1 MNGEPARFGA
11 LEDQPWMRGAA
22 VTHLGIKAAAV
33 VGLLIA
39 GLFAA
44 TAGRADDPFA
54 RSKEYNLQNV
64 RTHLQFNTDD
74 RGVTGETTQSL
85 SILLDGTS
93 ELQFD
98 SVDLKI
104 ESVTLNGAAA
114 KFDVRPRKLV
124 VKLGKPAKRGQHEE
138 VTIRYSGHPRKGLY
152 FVLPNKNDPNQPIEI
167 WSQGESEDTRY
178 YIPIYDYPNDRTTA
192 EMLLTVPAS
201 WVTVS
206 NGRLAGVKTETNGMK
221 TWDWKQTE
229 PLSTYLISV
238 VAGEFVEQKD
248 QWRGMPVEYV
258 VPRGDESKIDAT
270 FSRTKGMLDAFS
282 DVLNVRYPWAKYAQ
296 SSVHDFVAGGMEN
309 TSATTLTTNGLVNPQ
324 LASERIDGSDG
335 LDSHELAHQ
344 WFGDLVTCKDWA
356 DIWLNEGFATYFEHY
371 WTEKN
376 LGKDDADYE
385 FWGDM
390 NEWFENPT
398 LFKMP
403 IVDYREEDAWLSE
416 GNIYG
421 KGGIVLRMLRE
432 KLGDE
437 QFFGALHQYLATN
450 RNQNVVT
457 ADLTKSIEQ
466 ATSVNVDEFFHQW
479 VYGAGAPDFEVTS
492 KFDNGSRTL
501 QLEVKQK
508 QKIEGMVGLFHVPID
523 VEVATAAGK
532 RIFPIDVKK
541 ADETFSFTIDGAP
554 LMVIFDQGQKI
565 LKHLEF
571 QRDPAMLA
579 YQLKNAEAVVDRA
592 DAAKALGEMKSATK
606 ENDQVISALGE
617 AATHDSFDGVRIE
630 AVRAVGSIGGANAEK
645 LIVSALANEKP
656 WVRDVVVKQFVNFK
670 DDPEVGNKL
679 ADLAGHDKAYRV
691 RGAALETL
699 GRFKSPVAY
708 DVLIDAVKSNS
719 PDDTLRRHA
728 LVGLGELG
736 DDRAV
741 GLLLEWSAPGK
752 PLPIREAAIEGVA
765 GLDPTNK
772 QITKTLISYLD
783 GPEASLSPR
792 VIEALGRRGDP
803 DAIPALEA
811 VLTREAA
818 DPFSPFI
825 AMQIDAI
832 REKASGKH
840 GEGGTASGGPE
851 ANVGNGEFAA
861 DVMSAIARLQRELDE
876 MNTRLRK
883 IESQTAK

>member
-1 MNGEPARFGA
+1 MRGRSARFGIS
-11 LEDQPWMRGAA
+11 EDYLWSRVAAMMPSGIRVAA
-22 VTHLGIKAAAV
+22 VASLMFV
-33 VGLLIA
+33 

-54 RSKEYNLQNV
+54 RSKDYNLQNV
-64 RTHLQFNTDD
+64 RTHLQFNTED
-74 RGVTGETTQSL
+74 RGVAGETTQSL
-85 SILLDGTS
+85 SILRDGTD
-93 ELQFD
+93 ELKFD

-104 ESVTLNGAAA
+104 ESVILNGASA
-114 KFDVRPRKLV
+114 KFDVQPRKLV
-124 VKLGKPAKRGQHEE
+124 VKLPKPAKRGEHEE
-138 VTIRYSGHPRKGLY
+138 VTIRYSGHPKKGLY
-152 FVLPNKNDPNQPIEI
+152 FVLPDKNDPNQPIEI

-178 YIPIYDYPNDRTTA
+178 YVPIYDYPNDRTTS

-206 NGRLAGVKTETNGMK
+206 NGRLAGVKAETNGMK
-221 TWDWKQTE
+221 TWDWKQAE

-258 VPRGDESKIDAT
+258 VPRGDESKIEPT

-282 DVLNVRYPWAKYAQ
+282 DVLDVRYPWAKYAQ

-309 TSATTLTTNGLVNPQ
+309 TSATTLTTSGLVNPQ

-421 KGGIVLRMLRE
+421 KGGIVLRMLRQ

-457 ADLTKSIEQ
+457 ADLTRSIEQ

-492 KFDNGSRTL
+492 KFENGTL

-508 QKIEGMVGLFHVPID
+508 QKIEGMVGLFHVPVD
-523 VEVATAAGK
+523 VEVATASGK
-532 RIFPIDVKK
+532 HIFPIDVKK
-541 ADETFSFTIDGAP
+541 ADETFTFAIDGTP
-554 LMVIFDQGQKI
+554 QMVIFDQGQKV

-571 QRDPAMLA
+571 QRDPSMLT

-592 DAAKALGEMKSATK
+592 DAAKALGEMKSAIK

-617 AATHDSFDGVRIE
+617 AASHDSFDGVRIE
-630 AVRAVGSIGGANAEK
+630 AARALGSIGGANAEK
-645 LIVSALANEKP
+645 LIVSALANDKP

-670 DDPEVGNKL
+670 DDPGVGSKL
-679 ADLAGHDKAYRV
+679 ADLSAHDKAYRV

-699 GRFKSPVAY
+699 GRTKSPLAY
-708 DVLIDAVKSNS
+708 DVLVDAVKSDS

-728 LVGLGELG
+728 LMGLGELG
-736 DDRAV
+736 DKRAV
-741 GLLLEWSAPGK
+741 GLLLEWSAQGK
-752 PLPIREAAIEGVA
+752 PLPIREAAIDSLA
-765 GLDPTNK
+765 GLDPTDK
-772 QITKTLISYLD
+772 QITKTLVAYLD

-792 VIEALGRRGDP
+792 VIEALGKRGDP

-811 VLTREAA
+811 VLTREKT

-825 AMQIDAI
+825 SMQIDAI
-832 REKASGKH
+832 REKASGKQA
-840 GEGGTASGGPE
+840 EGSAANGGAEP
-851 ANVGNGEFAA
+851 NLGNGESAA
-861 DVMSAIARLQRELDE
+861 DVMGAIAHLQRELDE
-876 MNTRLRK
+876 MNARLAK

>member
-1 MNGEPARFGA
+1 MRGKFAQFGA
-11 LEDQPWMRGAA
+11 SE
-22 VTHLGIKAAAV
+22 VGIQRRVFGVVCGVGSKALAPLALLFT
-33 VGLLIA
+33 GLL
-39 GLFAA
+39 FAS
-44 TAGRADDPFA
+44 AGRADDPFA
-54 RSKEYNLQNV
+54 RSKDYNLQNV
-64 RTHLQFNTDD
+64 RTHLQFDTSE
-74 RGVTGETTQSL
+74 RSLTGETTQSL
-85 SILLDGTS
+85 SILRDRADDLK
-93 ELQFD
+93 FD

-104 ESVTLNGAAA
+104 ESVTLNGAPA
-114 KFDVRPRKLV
+114 KFDVQPRKLV
-124 VKLGKPAKRGQHEE
+124 VKLAKAAKRGEHEE

-152 FVLPNKNDPNQPIEI
+152 FVLPDKNDPNQPIEV

-178 YIPIYDYPNDRTTA
+178 YIPIYDYPNDRTTS

-201 WVTVS
+201 WTTVS

-258 VPRGDESKIDAT
+258 VPRGDESKIDPT

-282 DVLNVRYPWAKYAQ
+282 DALDVRYPWAKYAQ

-309 TSATTLTTNGLVNPQ
+309 TSATTLTTSGLVNPQ

-390 NEWFENPT
+390 NEWFDNPT

-403 IVDYREEDAWLSE
+403 IVDYHEEDAWLSE

-437 QFFGALHQYLATN
+437 QIFGALHQYLTTN

-457 ADLTKSIEQ
+457 ADLAKSIEQ

-492 KFDNGSRTL
+492 KFDNGTL

-508 QKIEGMVGLFHVPID
+508 QKIEGMVGLFHVPVD
-523 VEVATAAGK
+523 VEVATASGK
-532 RIFPIDVKK
+532 HTFPIDVKK
-541 ADETFSFTIDGAP
+541 ADETFTFTIDGTP
-554 LMVIFDQGQKI
+554 QMVIFDQGQKI

-571 QRDPAMLA
+571 QRDPAILV
-579 YQLKNAEAVVDRA
+579 YQLKNAEAVADRA
-592 DAAKALGEMKSATK
+592 DAAKALGEMKSTVK
-606 ENDQVISALGE
+606 ENDQVIAALGAAALRDSFWGVRAE
-617 AATHDSFDGVRIE
+617 AA
-630 AVRAVGSIGGANAEK
+630 RALGSIGGAAAK
-645 LIVSALANEKP
+645 SQLDAALANDKP
-656 WVRDVVVKQFVNFK
+656 WVRDVVVKQLVNFK

-679 ADLAGHDKAYRV
+679 TEIAARDKAYRV

-699 GRFKSPVAY
+699 GRIKSPGAY
-708 DVLIDAVKSNS
+708 DVLIDAVKSDS

-736 DDRAV
+736 DERAV
-741 GLLLEWSAPGK
+741 GLLLEWAAPGK
-752 PLPIREAAIEGVA
+752 PLPIREAAIESVA
-765 GLDPTNK
+765 GLDPADK
-772 QITKTLISYLD
+772 QITKTLVSYLD
-783 GPEASLSPR
+783 GPEASLSSR

-811 VLTREAA
+811 VLTREKT

-825 AMQIDAI
+825 SMQIDAI
-832 REKASGKH
+832 REKASGKQ
-840 GEGGTASGGPE
+840 GEGGPAGGGPE
-851 ANVGNGEFAA
+851 ANLGDGESAA
-861 DVMSAIARLQRELDE
+861 DVMSAISRLQRELDE
-876 MNTRLRK
+876 MNARLRK

>member
-1 MNGEPARFGA
+1 MRGRSARFGIS
-11 LEDQPWMRGAA
+11 EDYLWSRVAAMMPSGIRVAA
-22 VTHLGIKAAAV
+22 VASLMFV
-33 VGLLIA
+33 

-54 RSKEYNLQNV
+54 RSKDYNLQNV
-64 RTHLQFNTDD
+64 RTHLQFDTED
-74 RGVTGETTQSL
+74 RGVDGETTQSL
-85 SILLDGTS
+85 SILRDGTD
-93 ELQFD
+93 ELKFD

-104 ESVTLNGAAA
+104 ESVTLNGASA
-114 KFDVRPRKLV
+114 KFDVQPRKLV
-124 VKLGKPAKRGQHEE
+124 VKLPKRAKRGEHEE
-138 VTIRYSGHPRKGLY
+138 VTIRYSGHPKKGLY
-152 FVLPNKNDPNQPIEI
+152 FVLPDKNDPNQPIEI

-178 YIPIYDYPNDRTTA
+178 YVPIYDYPNDRTTS

-206 NGRLAGVKTETNGMK
+206 NGRLAGVKAETNGMK
-221 TWDWKQTE
+221 TWDWKQAE

-258 VPRGDESKIDAT
+258 VPRGDESKIEPT

-282 DVLNVRYPWAKYAQ
+282 DVLDVRYPWAKYAQ

-309 TSATTLTTNGLVNPQ
+309 TSATTLTTSGLVNPQ

-421 KGGIVLRMLRE
+421 KGGIVLRMLRQ

-466 ATSVNVDEFFHQW
+466 ATSVNVDEFFDQW

-492 KFDNGSRTL
+492 KFENGAL

-508 QKIEGMVGLFHVPID
+508 QKIEGMVGLFHVPVD
-523 VEVATAAGK
+523 VEVATASGK
-532 RIFPIDVKK
+532 HIFPIDVKK
-541 ADETFSFTIDGAP
+541 ADETFTFTIDGTP
-554 LMVIFDQGQKI
+554 QMVIFDQGQKV

-571 QRDPAMLA
+571 QRDPSMLT

-592 DAAKALGEMKSATK
+592 DAAKALGEMKSAIK

-617 AATHDSFDGVRIE
+617 AATHDAFDGVRIE
-630 AVRAVGSIGGANAEK
+630 AARALGSIGGTNAEK
-645 LIVSALANEKP
+645 LIVSALANDKP

-670 DDPEVGNKL
+670 DDPGVGSKL
-679 ADLAGHDKAYRV
+679 ADLSAHDKAYRV

-699 GRFKSPVAY
+699 GRTKAPLAY
-708 DVLIDAVKSNS
+708 DVLVDAVKSDS

-728 LVGLGELG
+728 LMGLGELG
-736 DDRAV
+736 DKRAV
-741 GLLLEWSAPGK
+741 GLLLEWSAQGK
-752 PLPIREAAIEGVA
+752 PLPIREAAIESLA
-765 GLDPTNK
+765 GLDSTDK
-772 QITKTLISYLD
+772 QITKTLVGYLD

-792 VIEALGRRGDP
+792 VIEALGKRGDP

-811 VLTREAA
+811 VLTREKT

-825 AMQIDAI
+825 SMQIDAI
-832 REKASGKH
+832 REKASGKQA
-840 GEGGTASGGPE
+840 EGSAASGGAEP
-851 ANVGNGEFAA
+851 NLGNGESAA
-861 DVMSAIARLQRELDE
+861 DVMGAIARLQRELDE
-876 MNTRLRK
+876 MNARLAK

>member
-1 MNGEPARFGA
+1 MMPSGIRV
-11 LEDQPWMRGAA
+11 AA
-22 VTHLGIKAAAV
+22 VASLMFV
-33 VGLLIA
+33 

-54 RSKEYNLQNV
+54 RSKDYNLQNV
-64 RTHLQFNTDD
+64 RTHLQFNTED
-74 RGVTGETTQSL
+74 RGVAGETTQSL
-85 SILLDGTS
+85 SILRDGTD
-93 ELQFD
+93 ELKFD

-104 ESVTLNGAAA
+104 ESVTLNGASA
-114 KFDVRPRKLV
+114 KFDVQSRKLV
-124 VKLGKPAKRGQHEE
+124 VKLPKRAKRGEHEE
-138 VTIRYSGHPRKGLY
+138 VTIRYSGHPKKGLY
-152 FVLPNKNDPNQPIEI
+152 FVLPDTNDPNQPIEI

-178 YIPIYDYPNDRTTA
+178 YVPIYDYPNDRTTS

-206 NGRLAGVKTETNGMK
+206 NGRLAGVKAETNGMK
-221 TWDWKQTE
+221 TWDWKQAE

-258 VPRGDESKIDAT
+258 VPRGDESKIEPT

-282 DVLNVRYPWAKYAQ
+282 DVLDVRYPWAKYAQ

-309 TSATTLTTNGLVNPQ
+309 TSATTLTTSGLVNPQ

-457 ADLTKSIEQ
+457 ADLSKSIEQ

-492 KFDNGSRTL
+492 KFENGAL

-508 QKIEGMVGLFHVPID
+508 QKIEGTVGLFHVPVD
-523 VEVATAAGK
+523 VEVATASGK
-532 RIFPIDVKK
+532 HIFPIDVKK
-541 ADETFSFTIDGAP
+541 ADETFTFTIDGTP
-554 LMVIFDQGQKI
+554 QMVIFDQGQKV

-571 QRDPAMLA
+571 QRDPSMLT
-579 YQLKNAEAVVDRA
+579 YQLKNAEAAVDRA
-592 DAAKALGEMKSATK
+592 DAAKALGEMKSAIK

-617 AATHDSFDGVRIE
+617 AATHDAFDGVRIE
-630 AVRAVGSIGGANAEK
+630 AARALGSIGGTNAEK
-645 LIVSALANEKP
+645 LIVSALANDKP

-670 DDPEVGNKL
+670 DDPGVGSKL
-679 ADLAGHDKAYRV
+679 ADLSAHDKAYRV

-699 GRFKSPVAY
+699 GRTKAPLAY
-708 DVLIDAVKSNS
+708 DVLVDAVKSDS

-728 LVGLGELG
+728 LMGLGELG
-736 DDRAV
+736 DKRAV
-741 GLLLEWSAPGK
+741 GLLLEWSAQGK
-752 PLPIREAAIEGVA
+752 PLPIREAAIESLA
-765 GLDPTNK
+765 GLDSTDK
-772 QITKTLISYLD
+772 QITKTLVGYLD

-792 VIEALGRRGDP
+792 VIEALGKRGDP

-811 VLTREAA
+811 VLTREKT

-825 AMQIDAI
+825 SMQIDAI
-832 REKASGKH
+832 REKASGKQA
-840 GEGGTASGGPE
+840 EGSAANGGAEP
-851 ANVGNGEFAA
+851 NLGNGESAA
-861 DVMSAIARLQRELDE
+861 DVMGAIARLQRELDE
-876 MNTRLRK
+876 MNARLAK